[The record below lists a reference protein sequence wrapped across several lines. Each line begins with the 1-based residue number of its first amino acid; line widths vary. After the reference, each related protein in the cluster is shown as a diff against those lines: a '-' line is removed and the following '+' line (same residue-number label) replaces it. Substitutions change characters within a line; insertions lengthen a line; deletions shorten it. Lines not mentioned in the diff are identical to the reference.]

1 MRQIGQW
8 VQEFWPEKQT
18 EITTLMI
25 YRYTLGNPVLT
36 ENYNFSVNAYPLNL
50 ELLNQTKKLFV
61 GLKGVTGKL

>member
-1 MRQIGQW
+1 
-8 VQEFWPEKQT
+8 
-18 EITTLMI
+18 MI

-36 ENYNFSVNAYPLNL
+36 GNYNFSVNAYPLNL